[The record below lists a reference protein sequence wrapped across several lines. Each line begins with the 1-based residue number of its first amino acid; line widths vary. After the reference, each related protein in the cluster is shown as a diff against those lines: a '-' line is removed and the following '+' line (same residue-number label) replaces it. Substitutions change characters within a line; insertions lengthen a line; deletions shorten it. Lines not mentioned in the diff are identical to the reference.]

1 MPHPVTYCSQEML
14 EQGERLLRDLPV
26 QAYSAVPPGGGS
38 TIGQH
43 MRHMLDHYQSLM
55 NAERGCVDYDVRH
68 RGSAVET
75 DIGQAR
81 ALIAQLLAWVR
92 TLDDAALSQPIVV
105 RSEVSLCRTVCA
117 EVGSTI
123 GRELMFLSSHMVH
136 HQAIV
141 ALVAK
146 ALAVAVEPG
155 LGLAPATRS
164 YLRTVG

>member
-14 EQGERLLRDLPV
+14 EQGERVLRDLPAH
-26 QAYSAVPPGGGS
+26 AYSALPPGGGS

-43 MRHMLDHYQSLM
+43 IRHMLDHYQSLM
-55 NAERGCVDYDVRH
+55 NAEHGCVDYDVRH
-68 RGSAVET
+68 RGSAIET
-75 DIGQAR
+75 DIGKAR
-81 ALIAQLLAWVR
+81 ELIAQLLAWVR

-117 EVGSTI
+117 EVGSTV

-146 ALAVAVEPG
+146 SLSVVVEPG

-164 YLRTVG
+164 YLRAVG

>member
-1 MPHPVTYCSQEML
+1 MSHPVTFCSLEML

-26 QAYSAVPPGGGS
+26 QAYSTVPPGGGS

-55 NAERGCVDYDVRH
+55 NAGNGRVDYDVRH
-68 RGSAVET
+68 RGSAIET
-75 DIGQAR
+75 DIGKARELIAELLVWVR
-81 ALIAQLLAWVR
+81 AL
-92 TLDDAALSQPIVV
+92 DDDALSQSIVV

-141 ALVAK
+141 ALIARSLSVP
-146 ALAVAVEPG
+146 VEPG

-164 YLRTVG
+164 YLRAVG